1 MSTILAQLNHIALKF
16 LETMEIQDLQQV
28 IVDEGVKIVDAKFGS
43 IYLSEKRKLNRVY
56 TTLPIELQ
64 VTIRKKGFTY
74 KAFKQRKVMVIP
86 VEQVTPVHITVKVF
100 EVRSI
105 VLVPLCYKQRC
116 IGVISFDS
124 NKSSFSEQ
132 KMNLLRL
139 YGALATLAL
148 KQANLYADKQ
158 KSIELRDLFISLTA
172 HEFRTPLT
180 TIHGYAQL
188 LKRKLKNENNAML
201 LEWATELNAEV
212 FRLIE
217 MTSELLQISRIK
229 SGKIDYSFEECR
241 LSEIIT
247 TAVTRFRFSFPNY
260 RIEVHGTY
268 VNEDAI
274 IGDSDKLLQ
283 VFTNI
288 LENAGKF
295 SPPDKPVSITLKV
308 SGKWLVTSIQDCGR
322 GIAKAD
328 LEKIFLGFYKGVNS
342 DEKQGMGLGLFIS
355 NNIVDAHQ
363 GKLKVSSQLNR
374 GTTFSIL
381 LPRQE

>member
-1 MSTILAQLNHIALKF
+1 M
-16 LETMEIQDLQQV
+16 ETMEIGDLQKV
-28 IVDEGVKIVDAKFGS
+28 IVDEGVKIVDAKYGS
-43 IYLSEKRKLNRVY
+43 IYLSEWRKLNRVY
-56 TTLPIELQ
+56 TTLPEELQ

-74 KAFKQRKVMVIP
+74 KAYKSRKVLVVP
-86 VEQVTPVHITVKVF
+86 VDHVTPVHTKIKVF
-100 EVRSI
+100 EVKSV

-148 KQANLYADKQ
+148 KQANLYADQQ

-180 TIHGYAQL
+180 TINGYSQL
-188 LKRKLKNENNAML
+188 LKGKLKKEESGVL
-201 LEWATELNAEV
+201 VEWATELTSEV
-212 FRLIE
+212 SRLIE
-217 MTSELLQISRIK
+217 MTNELLQISRIK
-229 SGKIDYSFEECR
+229 SGKIDYTFEDCK
-241 LSEIIT
+241 LSEVIS

-274 IGDSDKLLQ
+274 IGDFDKLLQ

-295 SPPDKPVSITLKV
+295 SPPDQPVAITLKV
-308 SGKWLVTSIQDCGR
+308 TGKWLVTQIQDFGR
-322 GIAKAD
+322 GIAKDD

-355 NNIVDAHQ
+355 KNIIDAHK
-363 GKLKVSSQLNR
+363 GKLKVTSQLDK

-381 LPRQE
+381 LPRQENEPQKRR